1 MTAQAIGDFTECIS
15 LFPLDA
21 KCYFD
26 RGNAYVSIGQDE
38 KALHDLTMYTLLVTD
53 YSQIPESLN
62 NTCSKLQQAI
72 GIHLA
77 SIEMER
83 RKKDPSYVV
92 IKIRII
98 MKQVAPFPP
107 NSHFNPFFGYFKSEK
122 KDEYNFNHY
131 TLVELTKCINQYN
144 PEEKNEY
151 SVGDYYLMRGG
162 LLKKA
167 GYYKEAM
174 NDFMNAAKEE
184 NQCKDLFD
192 AKLEYATFL
201 TLLNQYDQAI
211 PIYEELLKN
220 GENLAEQPNWVNF
233 YAKYITALANI
244 KPQEAIEL
252 ADKAVALY
260 PNERD
265 THIARGCVA
274 YQTKNMIQAIDVLN
288 CL

>member
-21 KCYFD
+21 KCYFE

-98 MKQVAPFPP
+98 MK
-107 NSHFNPFFGYFKSEK
+107 
-122 KDEYNFNHY
+122 
-131 TLVELTKCINQYN
+131 
-144 PEEKNEY
+144 
-151 SVGDYYLMRGG
+151 
-162 LLKKA
+162 
-167 GYYKEAM
+167 
-174 NDFMNAAKEE
+174 
-184 NQCKDLFD
+184 
-192 AKLEYATFL
+192 
-201 TLLNQYDQAI
+201 
-211 PIYEELLKN
+211 
-220 GENLAEQPNWVNF
+220 
-233 YAKYITALANI
+233 
-244 KPQEAIEL
+244 
-252 ADKAVALY
+252 
-260 PNERD
+260 
-265 THIARGCVA
+265 
-274 YQTKNMIQAIDVLN
+274 
-288 CL
+288 